1 MKLIL
6 GIILIDYSNIHYFSN
21 IFFSFQY
28 LLTFAYSVMVLS
40 MGTLGV
46 FTQADLTVTSSRWLP
61 VAALAILV
69 FGYGI
74 AWGLPTIIMVEI
86 LNLEVC

>member
-1 MKLIL
+1 
-6 GIILIDYSNIHYFSN
+6 
-21 IFFSFQY
+21 
-28 LLTFAYSVMVLS
+28 MVLS